1 MPDQLS
7 LDFNVGLSDEEKR
20 DLERMIGEF
29 QEKRRHA
36 DPAHDIL
43 TLQQQIDTL
52 NQRLADLGKMFLNL
66 DRRIQPLYETIRLT
80 YQKSEILN
88 QRIDT
93 LIESIRTGEPL

>member
-1 MPDQLS
+1 MPDQLN

-29 QEKRRHA
+29 QEMRSHK
-36 DPAHDIL
+36 DPANDINVL
-43 TLQQQIDTL
+43 LQQIDTL
-52 NQRLADLGKMFLNL
+52 NQRLAYLGNMLLNL